1 MAEVNVNWVQHK
13 TFVGTD
19 STNHSVVISSKD
31 DGVGMKPS
39 ELLLVALGSCTAYDV
54 VNILEKKRA
63 NLRHVQV
70 AVSGEQG
77 ETAPWAF
84 QKIHIHY
91 TVSGSNLRAE
101 DVAKA
106 IELSERK
113 YCSVSAT
120 LRTSVDISY
129 DFEIVEVACAE
140 AQV

>member
-1 MAEVNVNWVQHK
+1 MAEVNINWVQQK

-39 ELLLVALGSCTAYDV
+39 DLLLVALGSCTAYDV

-63 NLRHVQV
+63 NLHHVRV
-70 AVSGEQG
+70 AVTGEQG
-77 ETAPWAF
+77 ERAPWAF
-84 QKIHIHY
+84 HKIHIHY
-91 TVSGSNLRAE
+91 TVSGTHLRSE
-101 DVAKA
+101 VVAKA

-120 LRTSVDISY
+120 LRSSVDISY
-129 DFEIVEVACAE
+129 DFEIVEVACNEEQA
-140 AQV
+140 

>member
-1 MAEVNVNWVQHK
+1 MAEVNVNWVQQK

-39 ELLLVALGSCTAYDV
+39 ELVLVALGSCTAYDV

-63 NLRHVQV
+63 NLQHVRV
-70 AVSGEQG
+70 TVSGEQA

-84 QKIHIHY
+84 LKMHIHY
-91 TVSGSNLRAE
+91 VVTGSNLRDE

-106 IELSERK
+106 IELSESK
-113 YCSVSAT
+113 YCSVAAT
-120 LRTSVDISY
+120 LRQSVDITY
-129 DFEIVEVACAE
+129 DFEIVETALSPAAV
-140 AQV
+140 

>member
-1 MAEVNVNWVQHK
+1 MTEVNINWLHQK

-39 ELLLVALGSCTAYDV
+39 DLLLVALGSCTAYDV

-63 NLRHVQV
+63 NVNHVRV
-70 AVSGEQG
+70 TVCGEQG
-77 ETAPWAF
+77 ESAPWAF
-84 QKIHIHY
+84 HKIHIHY
-91 TVSGSNLRAE
+91 TVSGTDVRTE

-120 LRTSVDISY
+120 LKSSVDISY
-129 DFEIVEVACAE
+129 DFEIIEVACPE